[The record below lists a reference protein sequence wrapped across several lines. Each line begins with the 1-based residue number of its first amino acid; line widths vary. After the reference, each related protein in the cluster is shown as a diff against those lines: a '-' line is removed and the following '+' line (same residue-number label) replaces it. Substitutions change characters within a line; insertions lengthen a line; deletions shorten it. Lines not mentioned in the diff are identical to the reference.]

1 MRKRNRLIAVLLVS
15 AMTMALSACG
25 GSAEGESKGESKGDG
40 TLTVAIWDVGQQP
53 GLEEIMADFTEKLE
67 LRRASRLSSGTA
79 IGRFWRRERQVER
92 CQTYSGCIPM
102 RLTGTCLTTF
112 CSI

>member
-53 GLEEIMADFTEKLE
+53 GLEEIMADFTEKTGIKTSLPGYRVGQ
-67 LRRASRLSSGTA
+67 LLDAFGGGSVRWRDARRILDA
-79 IGRFWRRERQVER
+79 FQ
-92 CQTYSGCIPM
+92 
-102 RLTGTCLTTF
+102 
-112 CSI
+112 